1 MRLKNQTGF
10 TLMEMLI
17 VVTIIA
23 ILAAIVLPRFV
34 TSSGQAKK
42 SVHRS
47 ERQTINSQLE
57 LYFFH
62 FGDYPAA
69 MTDAGWGLGDA
80 DGNGKSPDWQEYW
93 PEHVPT
99 ACNQG
104 GAWTI
109 DTATGRIDTSA
120 HDTAGHE

>member
-1 MRLKNQTGF
+1 MRLKTQQGF

-62 FGDYPAA
+62 FGHYPEA
-69 MTDAGWGLGDA
+69 MTDGGWGLGDD

-104 GAWTI
+104 VPWQIVDTI
-109 DTATGRIDTSA
+109 GRIDTPA
-120 HDTAGHE
+120 HDAAGHE